1 MEQRV
6 NDLKDKLKMKGY
18 GKFSDLSIHEEDGT
32 TIFLA
37 KDTDA
42 EDSPDKKA
50 IYVKVFAR
58 DAALSFDVQESAL
71 IEAQYHEAAPD
82 FIWATNDEVNYY
94 ADCIESIPLSEI
106 PSVIDVTKKEKKPL
120 TKRELWSQKTYSTL
134 QKKFDDLH
142 ELLYGP
148 AGKDNIS
155 STNEAI
161 DELSKFL
168 FMEIFRLHHPNYVLQ
183 DGEQAG
189 LKLLEILKFE
199 YIEENRKEAVKQIRQ
214 AFKEIK
220 NHDDYVATNDL
231 GEKCYIFNE
240 DEYIKLENPTN
251 YIAAFKSF
259 QNLGQFEDEN
269 GISINATLKDVSG
282 DILGRIFDVLM
293 RGKYDNKVGQA
304 TYLTP
309 RPVTEAMVEM
319 VFHDIITNPKEASKI
334 LRVDEKGIPTFRIL
348 DGTCGSAGFEIKAY
362 EVLKRYILNQ
372 FTGTMKDRM
381 QQLFE
386 LMKEHTFVGADSS
399 RNMVLKAR
407 LNMAMHGLPKA
418 PIFWVD
424 NSLTTASLELEHYDI
439 VITNPPFGAGS
450 VKNTTTE
457 GEAILN
463 YYTSGID
470 DHGKSG
476 RTGLCLGAKPNA
488 NGIWKQVNATDQ
500 AVLFIDRYLQLLKP
514 GGRLIIVLPDGILS
528 NSGYKYVRE
537 YIMGKKNEVTGE
549 FEGGRAVVKAVV
561 SLPTVTFQ
569 LSGTGAKTSFLYIK
583 KKEHENEK
591 QGPVFM
597 AVAEEIGFDVKNK
610 HEVQLGND
618 RNDLLKIVEAYKKGI

>member
-1 MEQRV
+1 MEQLI
-6 NDLKDKLKMKGY
+6 NDVKDQLKMKGY
-18 GKFSDLSIHEEDGT
+18 GQFTDPSIHDEDGT

-37 KDTDA
+37 TGDEKVV
-42 EDSPDKKA
+42 
-50 IYVKVFAR
+50 YVKVFAK
-58 DAALSFDVQESAL
+58 DAALSFEVQESAL
-71 IEAQYHEAAPD
+71 IEAQYHDSAPD
-82 FIWATNDEVNYY
+82 FIWATNGDVNYY

-106 PSVIDVTKKEKKPL
+106 PSVVEVTKKEKKQL
-120 TKRELWSQKTYSTL
+120 SKRELWSQKIYSKL
-134 QKKFDDLH
+134 QKRFDDLH

-161 DELSKFL
+161 DELSKLL
-168 FMEIFRLHHPNYVLQ
+168 FMEIFRLHHPDYVLQ
-183 DGEQAG
+183 DGENAG
-189 LKLLEILKFE
+189 VKLFGILKFE
-199 YIEENRKEAVKQIRQ
+199 YIQKNGKDAVKQIRQ

-220 NHDDYVATNDL
+220 NHTDYVAINDL
-231 GEKCYIFNE
+231 GEKCYIFSE

-251 YIAAFKSF
+251 YVAAFKNF
-259 QNLGQFEDEN
+259 QDLGEFEDDNEVT
-269 GISINATLKDVSG
+269 IKATLKDVSA
-282 DILGRIFDVLM
+282 DILGRLFDVLM

-309 RPVTEAMVEM
+309 RQVTEAMVEM
-319 VFHDIITNPKEASKI
+319 VLHDVTSNPKDAAKI
-334 LRVDEKGIPTFRIL
+334 IHVDENGKPTFQIL
-348 DGTCGSAGFEIKAY
+348 DGTCGSAGFLVKGY
-362 EVLKRYILNQ
+362 EGLKRYVLNQ
-372 FTGTMKDRM
+372 FTGIMKERM
-381 QQLFE
+381 QDLFG
-386 LMKEHTFVGADSS
+386 LMKEITFVGADSS

-407 LNMAMHGLPKA
+407 LNMAMHGLLKA
-418 PIFWVD
+418 PIFWVGD
-424 NSLTTASLELEHYDI
+424 SLMTESLKVDRYDV
-439 VITNPPFGAGS
+439 VITNPPFGSGT
-450 VKNTTTE
+450 VKNITPE
-457 GEAILN
+457 GKAILD

-470 DHGKSG
+470 EHGKPGKS
-476 RTGLCLGAKPNA
+476 GLCLGAKPNA
-488 NGIWKQVNATDQ
+488 SGVWKQVNSTDQ

-528 NSGYKYVRE
+528 NSSYKHVRE
-537 YIMGKKNEVTGE
+537 YIMGRKNEITEE

-618 RNDLLKIVEAYKKGI
+618 RNDLLKIVEAYKKGM